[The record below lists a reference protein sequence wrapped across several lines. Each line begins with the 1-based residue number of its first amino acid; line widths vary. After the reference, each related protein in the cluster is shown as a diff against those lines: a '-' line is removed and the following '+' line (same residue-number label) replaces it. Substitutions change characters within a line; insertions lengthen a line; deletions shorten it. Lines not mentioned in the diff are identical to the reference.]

1 MAQYDWTAAR
11 PMSSFR
17 ITVSA
22 CPALRAA
29 GLLML
34 PWRTVASPT
43 KLGSPERNV
52 WPSTCP
58 AWVDWAPGSMN
69 PPELRCAA
77 ALLPDTTAMITNKPA
92 GRGWAWDGGP
102 RTARARPG
110 PRSGHNWPAAALAE
124 PLELQ
129 SLRCRC
135 ASLTGP
141 PSVARG
147 AA

>member
-34 PWRTVASPT
+34 PWRTVASTT
-43 KLGSPERNV
+43 KLGSSERNV

-77 ALLPDTTAMITNKPA
+77 ALLPNTTAMITNKPA
-92 GRGWAWDGGP
+92 AARMGLGW
-102 RTARARPG
+102 RTANRPSQARP
-110 PRSGHNWPAAALAE
+110 
-124 PLELQ
+124 PL
-129 SLRCRC
+129 
-135 ASLTGP
+135 
-141 PSVARG
+141 G
-147 AA
+147 A